1 MESITNE
8 EGSMKKGK
16 KTKKNDSAT
25 TARRGP
31 ALVALALVVLAIAAI
46 SAVSRQLVAGKETA
60 PAENSA
66 VTTKNYRTIKVAGQ
80 DVQVDPQT
88 GKLKPLTP
96 QEAQELAAGLKKML
110 SKSAEGLTEVQNPD
124 GSKNMDFDGRFQNVV
139 VARERE
145 DGTLS
150 MSCVDNPRA
159 AASALGIDP
168 KLFDNDGAAG
178 TTKPSTKARQ
188 RN

>member
-1 MESITNE
+1 
-8 EGSMKKGK
+8 MKKRK
-16 KTKKNDSAT
+16 KTKKNDSAMT
-25 TARRGP
+25 VRRGP

-46 SAVSRQLVAGKETA
+46 SAVSRQLSAAKDTA
-60 PAENSA
+60 QPENSN
-66 VTTKNYRTIKVAGQ
+66 VSGKNYRTVKVAGQ

-96 QEAQELAAGLKKML
+96 QEAQELAGALKKML
-110 SKSAEGLTEVQNPD
+110 NKSAEGLTEVQNAD
-124 GSKNMDFDGRFQNVV
+124 GSKNMDFEGRFQNVV

-159 AASALGIDP
+159 AAAATGIDP
-168 KLFDNDGAAG
+168 KLFGIDGAPGA
-178 TTKPSTKARQ
+178 TKPSPKARQ
-188 RN
+188 GN

>member
-1 MESITNE
+1 MR
-8 EGSMKKGK
+8 KRK

-31 ALVALALVVLAIAAI
+31 ALVALALVVLTIAAI
-46 SAVSRQLVAGKETA
+46 SAVSRQLAAGKENA
-60 PAENSA
+60 QPENSA
-66 VTTKNYRTIKVAGQ
+66 AGMKKFRTVKVAGQ

-96 QEAQELAAGLKKML
+96 QEAEELAAGLKKML
-110 SKSAEGLTEVQNPD
+110 NKSAEGLTEVQKAD
-124 GSKNMDFDGRFQNVV
+124 GSTTMDFEGRFQHVV

-150 MSCVDNPRA
+150 MSCVDTPQQA
-159 AASALGIDP
+159 AAATGIDP
-168 KLFDNDGAAG
+168 KLFGVEGA
-178 TTKPSTKARQ
+178 PKARQ

>member
-1 MESITNE
+1 
-8 EGSMKKGK
+8 MKKRK
-16 KTKKNDSAT
+16 RTKKNDSAT

-31 ALVALALVVLAIAAI
+31 LLVALALIVLSIAAI

-60 PAENSA
+60 QPENSD
-66 VTTKNYRTIKVAGQ
+66 VSSKKYRTVKVAGQ

-96 QEAQELAAGLKKML
+96 QEAQALAAGLKKML
-110 SKSAEGLTEVQNPD
+110 NKSAEGLTEVQNAD
-124 GSKNMDFDGRFQNVV
+124 GSTTMDLEGRFRHVV

-145 DGTLS
+145 DGSLS
-150 MSCVDNPRA
+150 TSCVDNPRQ
-159 AASALGIDP
+159 AASAMGIDP
-168 KLFDNDGAAG
+168 KLFGIDDTPGA
-178 TTKPSTKARQ
+178 TKQNQKTRQ